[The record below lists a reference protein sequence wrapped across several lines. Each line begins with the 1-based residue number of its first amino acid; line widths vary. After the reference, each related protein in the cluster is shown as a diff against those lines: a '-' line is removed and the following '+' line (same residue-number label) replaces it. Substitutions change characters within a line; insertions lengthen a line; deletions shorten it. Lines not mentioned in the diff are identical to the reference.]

1 MYFNNNLYSTD
12 VDEQQYCSSSKKIH
26 TRIFTLVKSIKKNHC
41 ESQFQLKLKM
51 LGKLLA
57 KIIQLKKVFQVKSTL
72 VLVKR
77 PMLFEL

>member
-1 MYFNNNLYSTD
+1 MLMNNNTVVLL
-12 VDEQQYCSSSKKIH
+12 Q
-26 TRIFTLVKSIKKNHC
+26 KSIPEYLHLLNLKKKKKTHC

-51 LGKLLA
+51 LGELLA